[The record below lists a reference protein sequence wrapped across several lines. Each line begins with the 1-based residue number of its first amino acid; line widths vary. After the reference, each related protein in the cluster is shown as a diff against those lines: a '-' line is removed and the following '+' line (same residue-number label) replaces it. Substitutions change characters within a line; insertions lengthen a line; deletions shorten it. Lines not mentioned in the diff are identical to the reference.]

1 MNSDSRFDARGTGD
15 SKTTAVGRRTVLAG
29 ALGGSLSLLAG
40 CLGDGDAVATEDG
53 DDDGSGEGGDDGDAG
68 EDDGSG
74 EGGDGGSAD
83 GPDFEEPESYVME
96 QRFPEET
103 SGDTGP
109 MIYEV
114 HGDDLL
120 FYEEG
125 ERDESPSYIVDGDL
139 YSMLGGQCTKM
150 SDYDSEDEGG
160 PEYPVAESL
169 VFEYVESDT
178 LDGVAVDV
186 YRLGGA
192 QESRYYVD
200 PERNYL
206 LRIDGGEGAPVTDF
220 HSFNEVDPIEPPDAE
235 CTDLGGQ
242 EDDSSAL
249 EDL

>member
-1 MNSDSRFDARGTGD
+1 MSGMNRDSRFDASGTGD
-15 SKTTAVGRRTVLAG
+15 SKTTAVGRRAVVAG
-29 ALGGSLSLLAG
+29 AFGGSLSVFAG
-40 CLGDGDAVATEDG
+40 CLGGGDGASDDGGTGDDGGDESG
-53 DDDGSGEGGDDGDAG
+53 DDDGGD
-68 EDDGSG
+68 ES
-74 EGGDGGSAD
+74 GDGGSTD
-83 GPDFEEPESYVME
+83 GPDFDEPESYVME

-103 SGDTGP
+103 SGGMGT
-109 MIYEV
+109 MIYEAYE
-114 HGDDLL
+114 DDLL

-150 SDYDSEDEGG
+150 SGYDSEDEEEA
-160 PEYPVAESL
+160 PEYPNSDTMA
-169 VFEYVESDT
+169 FEYVESDT
-178 LDGVAVDV
+178 LDGVAVEV

-192 QESRYYVD
+192 AESRYYVD

-206 LRIDGGEGAPVTDF
+206 LRIDGGGEGAPVTDF